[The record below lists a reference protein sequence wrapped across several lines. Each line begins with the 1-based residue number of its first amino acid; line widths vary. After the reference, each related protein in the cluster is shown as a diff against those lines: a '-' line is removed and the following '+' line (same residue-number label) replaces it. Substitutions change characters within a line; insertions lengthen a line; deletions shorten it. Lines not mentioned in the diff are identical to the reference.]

1 VGWIG
6 ALHPQLI
13 DELDLPGPVF
23 LAELDWSAVQTRP
36 VASYQRDSRF
46 PPAIRDLA
54 VVLDEQVP
62 AAEVLAEIRA
72 VVRDEP
78 AAASVRHV
86 RLFDQYRGK
95 GLENKE
101 KSLAFRLW
109 MQHTDRTMSDEE
121 VEAVVALILGR
132 LTARFSARLRA

>member
-1 VGWIG
+1 M
-6 ALHPQLI
+6 
-13 DELDLPGPVF
+13 
-23 LAELDWSAVQTRP
+23 
-36 VASYQRDSRF
+36 
-46 PPAIRDLA
+46 
-54 VVLDEQVP
+54 
-62 AAEVLAEIRA
+62 
-72 VVRDEP
+72 VRDEP